1 MTLSCTDQTSQ
12 AGPGDARGSPNPEK
26 TMETSVLSSQD
37 IQNAAHL
44 SVSRVQSKRNQTIHF
59 VNFIAS
65 TKVSS
70 LIFQS
75 YCFHQEQ
82 YILPGG
88 L

>member
-26 TMETSVLSSQD
+26 TMETSVLCSQD
-37 IQNAAHL
+37 IQNTAHL
-44 SVSRVQSKRNQTIHF
+44 SVSHVQNQTIHF

-82 YILPGG
+82 YLLPGG

>member
-12 AGPGDARGSPNPEK
+12 AGPGNARGSPNPEK

-44 SVSRVQSKRNQTIHF
+44 SVLHVQSKRNQTIHF

-82 YILPGG
+82 YLLPGG